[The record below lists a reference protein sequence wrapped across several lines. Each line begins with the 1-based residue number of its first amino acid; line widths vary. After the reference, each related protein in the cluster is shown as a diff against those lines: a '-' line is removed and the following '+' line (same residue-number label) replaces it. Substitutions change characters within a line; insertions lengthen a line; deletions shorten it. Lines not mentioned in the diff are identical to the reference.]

1 MSDDDTPAARLARWV
16 ARDAEIGAA
25 AERDELRLRLA
36 AAERE
41 IADLRARLARMAD
54 AVAQA
59 RLPGPNEPA
68 ARRSPV
74 IRIVRRVTARTAPS
88 G

>member
-1 MSDDDTPAARLARWV
+1 VSDDTPEARLARWT

-59 RLPGPNEPA
+59 RLPGPNDHVV
-68 ARRSPV
+68 RRSPM
-74 IRIVRRVTARTAPS
+74 IRIVRRVTTRTPPS
-88 G
+88 